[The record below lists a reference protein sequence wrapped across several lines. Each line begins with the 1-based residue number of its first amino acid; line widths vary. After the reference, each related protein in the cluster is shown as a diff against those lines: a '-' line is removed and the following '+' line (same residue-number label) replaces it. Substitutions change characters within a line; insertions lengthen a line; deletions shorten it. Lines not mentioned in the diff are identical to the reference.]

1 MFQQVIALIIIAF
14 FLARLFWQKQ
24 KKQIAAS
31 DFIFWLIFWLLS
43 AGAVIF
49 LKWIDKLVADLGFSG
64 SGIEVL
70 LYLGVAILFYFIF
83 RLRLRLEKIEQDIT
97 KIVREISLSRA
108 ISQDVTESREDNYHS
123 STRAAKSQSIRKIRD
138 KK

>member
-1 MFQQVIALIIIAF
+1 MFQQIIALIIIAF

-31 DFIFWLIFWLLS
+31 EFIFWLIFWLLS
-43 AGAVIF
+43 AGAIIF
-49 LKWIDKLVADLGFSG
+49 LKWIDKLVASLGFSG
-64 SGIEVL
+64 SGIEIL
-70 LYLGVAILFYFIF
+70 LYIGVVILFYFIF

-97 KIVREISLSRA
+97 KI
-108 ISQDVTESREDNYHS
+108 
-123 STRAAKSQSIRKIRD
+123 IRKITLSRTISHNTSKSCGDDYNSLNQITKSQNTEKMRD